1 MRDWH
6 SGPTSTVKTIS
17 EMDLDDEHMPN
28 PITGY
33 ARYNKMLYTNN
44 LKSIFKKDRQV
55 AGDELLSSSSD
66 DDSHILMQT
75 PQ

>member
-1 MRDWH
+1 
-6 SGPTSTVKTIS
+6 
-17 EMDLDDEHMPN
+17 MDLDDEHMPN

-66 DDSHILMQT
+66 DDSHILM
-75 PQ
+75 